1 MKNKKTFFICIFP
14 LAFIAVLL
22 IIFSVLGSIYRTGYL
37 NEIKLIENNT
47 YSFRIS
53 YYNKVF
59 RNSDIYNVYL
69 DTKTTINDNSFIKN
83 IKMDKKGSPFGTLTT
98 DKAIDVNKKIDNIKY
113 TLKIKN
119 IIYFYAF
126 IIYILIFTFLYFFKN
141 IKNILEIFINFI
153 IVNKKTAIPVLVIS
167 SIFIILLLALIILGS
182 IPRTGYLNEI
192 KLIEN
197 NVYSFRISYYNKVFR
212 NSDIY
217 NVYLDTK
224 KTINDNSFI
233 KNIKMDKKGSP
244 FGTLTTDKAIDIN
257 KKIDNIKYTLKIKNT
272 IYFYAFIIYLFSIF
286 LFYGIWIVKENK
298 LVLVSASL
306 LIIIQIFIY
315 FSLYNYFRLIS

>member
-22 IIFSVLGSIYRTGYL
+22 IIFSVLGSIY
-37 NEIKLIENNT
+37 
-47 YSFRIS
+47 
-53 YYNKVF
+53 
-59 RNSDIYNVYL
+59 
-69 DTKTTINDNSFIKN
+69 
-83 IKMDKKGSPFGTLTT
+83 
-98 DKAIDVNKKIDNIKY
+98 
-113 TLKIKN
+113 
-119 IIYFYAF
+119 
-126 IIYILIFTFLYFFKN
+126 
-141 IKNILEIFINFI
+141 
-153 IVNKKTAIPVLVIS
+153 
-167 SIFIILLLALIILGS
+167 
-182 IPRTGYLNEI
+182 RTGYLNEI

-244 FGTLTTDKAIDIN
+244 FGTLTTDKAIDVN

>member
-37 NEIKLIENNT
+37 NEIKLIENNV

-59 RNSDIYNVYL
+59 RNSDIYDVYL
-69 DTKTTINDNSFIKN
+69 DTKTTINDNIFIKN
-83 IKMDKKGSPFGTLTT
+83 IKMDKKGSPFGTLIT
-98 DKAIDVNKKIDNIKY
+98 DKTIDVNKKIDNVKYTLKIKNIIYIDVNKKIDNVKY

-126 IIYILIFTFLYFFKN
+126 IIYILIFTFLFFFKN

-153 IVNKKTAIPVLVIS
+153 IVNKKTAMPVLVIS
-167 SIFIILLLALIILGS
+167 SIFIILLLSLIILGS
-182 IPRTGYLNEI
+182 INRTGYLNEI
-192 KLIEN
+192 KLIKN

-217 NVYLDTK
+217 NVYLDTQR
-224 KTINDNSFI
+224 TIDDNRFI
-233 KNIKMDKKGSP
+233 KNIKMEKAGSP
-244 FGTLTTDKAIDIN
+244 FGTLI
-257 KKIDNIKYTLKIKNT
+257 
-272 IYFYAFIIYLFSIF
+272 
-286 LFYGIWIVKENK
+286 
-298 LVLVSASL
+298 
-306 LIIIQIFIY
+306 
-315 FSLYNYFRLIS
+315 

>member
-37 NEIKLIENNT
+37 NEIKLIENNV

-59 RNSDIYNVYL
+59 RNSDIYDVYL
-69 DTKTTINDNSFIKN
+69 DTQRTIDDNRFIKN
-83 IKMDKKGSPFGTLTT
+83 IKMEKAGSPFGTLIT
-98 DKAIDVNKKIDNIKY
+98 DKTIDVNKKIDNVKY

-126 IIYILIFTFLYFFKN
+126 IIYILIFTFLFFFKN

-153 IVNKKTAIPVLVIS
+153 IVNKKTAMPVLVIS
-167 SIFIILLLALIILGS
+167 SIFIILLLSLIILGS
-182 IPRTGYLNEI
+182 INRTGYLNEI
-192 KLIEN
+192 KLIKN

-217 NVYLDTK
+217 NVYLDTQR
-224 KTINDNSFI
+224 TIDDNRFI
-233 KNIKMDKKGSP
+233 KNIKMEKAGSP
-244 FGTLTTDKAIDIN
+244 FGTLTTTKAINI

-272 IYFYAFIIYLFSIF
+272 IYFYAFMIYLFSIF